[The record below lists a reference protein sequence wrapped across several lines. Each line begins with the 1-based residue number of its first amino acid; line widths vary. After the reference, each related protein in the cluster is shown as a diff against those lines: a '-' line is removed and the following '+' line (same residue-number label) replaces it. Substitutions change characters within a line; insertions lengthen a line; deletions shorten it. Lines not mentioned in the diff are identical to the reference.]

1 LRSNPPLF
9 SPSHADHWFSFI
21 SIDVKGCL
29 GTTAKVDI
37 QDRIAMRINLGIIF
51 RLAFQARH
59 ADPGT
64 FRAPDD
70 VMRRTYG
77 LTVVTKTWELYVMIA
92 ETDEGDD
99 LKVKA
104 YVSRQ
109 SIR

>member
-1 LRSNPPLF
+1 M
-9 SPSHADHWFSFI
+9 
-21 SIDVKGCL
+21 KGCL

-51 RLAFQARH
+51 RLAFQLRH

-77 LTVVTKTWELYVMIA
+77 LTVVTKTCELYVMIA
-92 ETDEGDD
+92 EADEGDD

-109 SIR
+109 STR

>member
-1 LRSNPPLF
+1 
-9 SPSHADHWFSFI
+9 
-21 SIDVKGCL
+21 
-29 GTTAKVDI
+29 
-37 QDRIAMRINLGIIF
+37 MRMNLGIIF
-51 RLAFQARH
+51 RLAFQLRH

-77 LTVVTKTWELYVMIA
+77 LTVVTKTCELYVMIA
-92 ETDEGDD
+92 EADEGDD

-109 SIR
+109 STR